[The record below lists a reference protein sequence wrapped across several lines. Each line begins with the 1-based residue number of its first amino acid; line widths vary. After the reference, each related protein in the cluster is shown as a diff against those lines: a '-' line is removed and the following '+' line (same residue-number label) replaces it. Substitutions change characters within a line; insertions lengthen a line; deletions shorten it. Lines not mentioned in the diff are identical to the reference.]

1 MEQKESEAAAEAAAA
16 AASAVDDDM
25 SKIDHQFLNGGAK
38 SKSQDNFL
46 NKKENSDK
54 KQKQKGNS
62 SEKNAKIADV
72 FELPPTVVNNVLY
85 QNIK

>member
-1 MEQKESEAAAEAAAA
+1 
-16 AASAVDDDM
+16 M
-25 SKIDHQFLNGGAK
+25 SKIDHQFLNGAAK

-46 NKKENSDK
+46 NNSNQNQAK
-54 KQKQKGNS
+54 KQKDKNS
-62 SEKNAKIADV
+62 EAQAKIADV